1 MKTFAE
7 IDIEKNG
14 NYLKLLSAVSKLS
27 GLFSESAVPFI
38 NYRVAENIFCRSF
51 DAGNLSRSDTAF
63 DANYNSVGVG
73 LKTFVCNGNSSTEKV
88 AEFNSLSRTLKDFK
102 GKELALKLGEFRN
115 DRINLANRVYDIKNS
130 LYHIVA
136 RKERELL
143 LYETD
148 YNIIDIANIHSVKDN
163 KASLQFEDGNN
174 LYSFNYSKSTLF
186 RKFIIPQNAFRL
198 PIDIIQD
205 PYSLLLELF
214 ADNRDFKTAT
224 DKLVKGENYIILP
237 LYGIKDKQK
246 FIFENSGLNQW
257 HSKPRPNQESRGLG
271 EIYIPVPAIIHN
283 KHPDFFPEIK
293 SQKEYFNLAIPTGEV
308 FKASMCQTYKT
319 EINGEVLN
327 KGKGLMTNPNK
338 ALSDWL
344 LRKVLQLKEGE
355 LATIEKLDKLGFD
368 SVIIIKDNDNN
379 YKIDIMKTDTFV
391 DFCNYG

>member
-1 MKTFAE
+1 MKSFAE
-7 IDIEKNG
+7 IDKEQNG

-27 GLFSESAVPFI
+27 GLFSESSVPFI

-88 AEFNSLSRTLKDFK
+88 AEFNSLSRVLKDFK

-115 DRINLANRVYDIKNS
+115 DRIDLANRVYDIKDS

-136 RKERELL
+136 RKEKELL

-148 YNIIDIANIHSVKDN
+148 YNIIDVDGIHSVKDN

-174 LYSFNYSKSTLF
+174 LYTFNYSKSTLF

-198 PIDIIQD
+198 PIDIIED

-214 ADNRDFKTAT
+214 EENKNLKTAT
-224 DKLVKGENYIILP
+224 DTLVKGENYVILP
-237 LYGIKDKQK
+237 LYGIQKKEK
-246 FIFENSGLNQW
+246 FIFERSGLNQW
-257 HSKPRPNQESRGLG
+257 NANGRKRDFG
-271 EIYIPVPAIIHN
+271 EIYIPIPVELHKKYPN
-283 KHPDFFPEIK
+283 FFPNRD
-293 SQKEYFNLAIPTGEV
+293 QDFNLQIPSGEIFSAKV
-308 FKASMCQTYKT
+308 CQENSKA
-319 EINGEVLN
+319 
-327 KGKGLMTNPNK
+327 LMTNPNK

-355 LATIEKLDKLGFD
+355 LATMEKLDKLGFD
-368 SVIIIKDNDNN
+368 SVIILKDKNGDF
-379 YKIDIMKTDTFV
+379 KIDIMKTNAFIEFSIDE
-391 DFCNYG
+391 

>member
-1 MKTFAE
+1 MKSFAE

-27 GLFSESAVPFI
+27 GLFSESSVPFI

-73 LKTFVCNGNSSTEKV
+73 LKTFVCSGNSSTEKV

-115 DRINLANRVYDIKNS
+115 DRINLANRVYDIENS

-136 RKERELL
+136 RKEKELL

-148 YNIIDIANIHSVKDN
+148 YNIIDVANIHSVKDN

-198 PIDIIQD
+198 PIDIIED

-214 ADNRDFKTAT
+214 EENKNLKTAT
-224 DKLVKGENYIILP
+224 DKLVKGENYVILP
-237 LYGIKDKQK
+237 LYGIQKKEK
-246 FIFENSGLNQW
+246 FIFERSGLNQW
-257 HSKPRPNQESRGLG
+257 NANGRKRDFG
-271 EIYIPVPAIIHN
+271 EIYIPIPAELHKKYPN
-283 KHPDFFPEIK
+283 FFPEK
-293 SQKEYFNLAIPTGEV
+293 DQDFNLQIPTGEI
-308 FKASMCQTYKT
+308 FSASLCQQGRKA
-319 EINGEVLN
+319 
-327 KGKGLMTNPNK
+327 LMTNPNK

-355 LATIEKLDKLGFD
+355 MATMEKLDKLGFD
-368 SVIIIKDNDNN
+368 SVIITKNEVGD
-379 YKIDIMKTDTFV
+379 YKIDIMKTNTYTEF
-391 DFCNYG
+391 NNETE

>member
-1 MKTFAE
+1 MKSFAE
-7 IDIEKNG
+7 IDKEQNG

-27 GLFSESAVPFI
+27 GLFSESSVPFI

-88 AEFNSLSRTLKDFK
+88 AEFNSLSRVLKDFK

-115 DRINLANRVYDIKNS
+115 ARIDLANRVYDIKDS

-136 RKERELL
+136 RKEKELL

-148 YNIIDIANIHSVKDN
+148 YNIIDVDNIHSVKDN

-198 PIDIIQD
+198 PIDIIED

-214 ADNRDFKTAT
+214 EENKNLKTAT
-224 DKLVKGENYIILP
+224 DTLVKGENYVILP
-237 LYGIKDKQK
+237 LYGIQKKEK
-246 FIFENSGLNQW
+246 FIFERSGLNQW
-257 HSKPRPNQESRGLG
+257 NANGRKRDFG
-271 EIYIPVPAIIHN
+271 EIYIPIPLELHKKYPN
-283 KHPDFFPEIK
+283 FFPNRD
-293 SQKEYFNLAIPTGEV
+293 QDFNLQIPSGEIFSAKV
-308 FKASMCQTYKT
+308 CQENSKA
-319 EINGEVLN
+319 
-327 KGKGLMTNPNK
+327 LMTNPNK

-355 LATIEKLDKLGFD
+355 LATMEKLDKLGFD
-368 SVIIIKDNDNN
+368 SVIILKDKNGDF
-379 YKIDIMKTDTFV
+379 KIDIMKTNAFIEFSIDE
-391 DFCNYG
+391 